1 MRAKTSNRIASLVSP
16 CATTSRILT
25 TPTLSPST
33 EVVVEMAKERWRVD
47 IYDIMKGL
55 IHVRSKKEN
64 SYETKNIVDGHLEV
78 EKRLN
83 SDLRRFEM
91 VYQSENSLENRV
103 DEHDLNITRLEEHN
117 LTLKEIIFIIEDELG
132 EFRQH
137 VLCLQ
142 TEGIRLQD
150 FNRDHVCPE
159 KSVEDGGESDDNGD
173 Y

>member
-47 IYDIMKGL
+47 KYDIMKGL

-91 VYQSENSLENRV
+91 
-103 DEHDLNITRLEEHN
+103 
-117 LTLKEIIFIIEDELG
+117 
-132 EFRQH
+132 
-137 VLCLQ
+137 

-150 FNRDHVCPE
+150 FNRDNVFPE
-159 KSVEDGGESDDNGD
+159 KSVIDGGESDDNGD